1 MGGGRVPRGPVD
13 KLLNEAGRLRVEAI
27 FGLIEEGLTPPE
39 IAEVFG
45 LSHQCIQKILANA
58 KRN

>member
-1 MGGGRVPRGPVD
+1 VD

-45 LSHQCIQKILANA
+45 LSHQRIQKILANA